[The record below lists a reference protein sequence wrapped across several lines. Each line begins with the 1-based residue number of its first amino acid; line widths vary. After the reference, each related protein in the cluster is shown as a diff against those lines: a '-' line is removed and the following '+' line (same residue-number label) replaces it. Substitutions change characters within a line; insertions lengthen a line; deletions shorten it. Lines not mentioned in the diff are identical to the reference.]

1 MNIAMIGL
9 GRMGG
14 NMTKRLAQGGHQV
27 FAYDVVPEPGAALA
41 AELENVT
48 AVESL
53 SALIAVMPAPRV
65 LWVMVPHQF
74 VDSTIA
80 GLLEAGA
87 AAGDLIVDG
96 GNSNYKEGQRRG
108 VQLAEKGVL
117 FADCGTSGG
126 VWGLQNGYSLMIG
139 GEKTAIDLIAPALTT
154 LASNDGKGWGHMGPV
169 GSGHFVKMVHNG
181 MEYGMMQAFAEGF
194 ELMKAKDEFDLD
206 MHQISRVWQHG
217 SVVSSWLLDLTGDAL
232 EQDGD
237 LSSLSDWMDDSG
249 EGRWTAN
256 EAIDLGIPT
265 PVMTLALQMRFR
277 SRQKDAFAGKIVNA
291 QRAGFGGHAI
301 KPADASNE

>member
-1 MNIAMIGL
+1 
-9 GRMGG
+9 
-14 NMTKRLAQGGHQV
+14 
-27 FAYDVVPEPGAALA
+27 
-41 AELENVT
+41 
-48 AVESL
+48 
-53 SALIAVMPAPRV
+53 
-65 LWVMVPHQF
+65 
-74 VDSTIA
+74 
-80 GLLEAGA
+80 
-87 AAGDLIVDG
+87 
-96 GNSNYKEGQRRG
+96 
-108 VQLAEKGVL
+108 
-117 FADCGTSGG
+117 
-126 VWGLQNGYSLMIG
+126 QNGYSLMIG
-139 GEKTAIDLIAPALTT
+139 GEKQAIDLIAPALTT
-154 LASNDGKGWGHMGPV
+154 LASDNGNGWGHMGAI

-217 SVVSSWLLDLTGDAL
+217 SVVSSWLLDLTADAL

-249 EGRWTAN
+249 EGRWTAT
-256 EAIDLGIPT
+256 EAIDLAIPT

-301 KPADASNE
+301 KAANKED